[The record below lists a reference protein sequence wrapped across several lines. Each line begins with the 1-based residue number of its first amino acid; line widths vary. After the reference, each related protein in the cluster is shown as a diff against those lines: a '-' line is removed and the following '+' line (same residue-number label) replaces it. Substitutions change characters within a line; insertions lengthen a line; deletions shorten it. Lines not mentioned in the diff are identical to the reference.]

1 MEDKGRFILYAY
13 DKTAQLVLP
22 SVGENK
28 MFYRDDDNKQSVG
41 YLRGDFGRS
50 GNDFFH
56 SWSDAGNGR
65 NTMEFKDEFQD
76 VMTLLRNDV
85 LKDHK
90 SCVDYC
96 SQRPEAKLPDGD
108 GRRYGFKLE
117 TDERQ
122 YFIRCTTLRDD
133 YFYVFIV
140 DKAAP
145 VLEQE
150 RSAAEKPSVLDR
162 LREAKKAPPAPSKEK
177 IPSRNKDGE
186 EL

>member
-1 MEDKGRFILYAY
+1 
-13 DKTAQLVLP
+13 
-22 SVGENK
+22 
-28 MFYRDDDNKQSVG
+28 
-41 YLRGDFGRS
+41 
-50 GNDFFH
+50 
-56 SWSDAGNGR
+56 
-65 NTMEFKDEFQD
+65 MEFKDEFQD

-122 YFIRCTTLRDD
+122 YFIRCTTLRND
-133 YFYVFIV
+133 YCYIFVR
-140 DKAAP
+140 DKEPA
-145 VLEQE
+145 LEQE
-150 RSAAEKPSVLDR
+150 HTGMEKPSVLGQI
-162 LREAKKAPPAPSKEK
+162 REARKAPPAPRKQ
-177 IPSRNKDGE
+177 KDTKDKGGP